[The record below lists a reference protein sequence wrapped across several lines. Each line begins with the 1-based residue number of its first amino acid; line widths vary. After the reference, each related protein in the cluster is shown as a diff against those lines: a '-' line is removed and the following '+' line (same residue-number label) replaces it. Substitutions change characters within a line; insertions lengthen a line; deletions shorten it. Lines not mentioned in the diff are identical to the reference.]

1 MLLYTGIPQLGNG
14 MALYTGDSGDPVF
27 RGWLKKSTPNYFSI
41 VQHLRTNRRVL
52 VHLLA
57 SRFANNGFDE
67 EGNLWNGTAS
77 WKLVEEEV
85 MEEDIQED

>member
-1 MLLYTGIPQLGNG
+1 
-14 MALYTGDSGDPVF
+14 V
-27 RGWLKKSTPNYFSI
+27 KKSTPNYFSI
-41 VQHLRTNRRVL
+41 VRHLRANRKVM

-77 WKLVEEEV
+77 WKVV
-85 MEEDIQED
+85 EEDIQEG